1 MVGGV
6 TSRRKGSSNILTIRE
21 SRAEHRGDRQ
31 DDVPINHALVED
43 PAHLA
48 DPVVHVDFRTTQ
60 AQRRLTAH
68 RHQVLALATV
78 QAAVCDIAHLFRV
91 ATRKHLG
98 HQVIV
103 VGCLITRMGAL
114 EWVPVIGKDPLED
127 TPVSRELCHHRVAP
141 SWGDD
146 LFAVKRLSHG
156 FPASSTPHLPVPG
169 YPSPASCILEYGDFR
184 DWENAFS
191 YTIKINQCP
200 PALIEYFLF
209 NKVCSAG
216 CDYI

>member
-1 MVGGV
+1 MLMLLTVSPMRVDHRDGATLERLASHLAIKIVQALHPAAHQRTQQDRGV
-6 TSRRKGSSNILTIRE
+6 LVE

-48 DPVVHVDFRTTQ
+48 DPVVHVDFRTPQ
-60 AQRRLTAH
+60 AQRRFTAH

-78 QAAVCDIAHLFRV
+78 QAAVFDIAHLFRV

-114 EWVPVIGKDPLED
+114 ERVPVIGMKTLQSPESC
-127 TPVSRELCHHRVAP
+127 VIIGWHRV
-141 SWGDD
+141 GVMIC
-146 LFAVKRLSHG
+146 LR
-156 FPASSTPHLPVPG
+156 
-169 YPSPASCILEYGDFR
+169 
-184 DWENAFS
+184 
-191 YTIKINQCP
+191 
-200 PALIEYFLF
+200 
-209 NKVCSAG
+209 
-216 CDYI
+216 